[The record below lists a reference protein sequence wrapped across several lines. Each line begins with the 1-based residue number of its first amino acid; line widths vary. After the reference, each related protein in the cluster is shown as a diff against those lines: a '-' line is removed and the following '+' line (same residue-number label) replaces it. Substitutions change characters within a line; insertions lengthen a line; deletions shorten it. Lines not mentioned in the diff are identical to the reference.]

1 MHIPEGILIKMQT
14 TDNVAIHC
22 VNDATGSE
30 ETVSE
35 VAGLW
40 HELAWWYVGII
51 MGTPFSDSTNTLP
64 DTHPFNGHWHENR
77 YKIKLVFCFILN

>member
-1 MHIPEGILIKMQT
+1 MYIPEGILIKMQT

-35 VAGLW
+35 VAGL
-40 HELAWWYVGII
+40 
-51 MGTPFSDSTNTLP
+51 
-64 DTHPFNGHWHENR
+64 
-77 YKIKLVFCFILN
+77 